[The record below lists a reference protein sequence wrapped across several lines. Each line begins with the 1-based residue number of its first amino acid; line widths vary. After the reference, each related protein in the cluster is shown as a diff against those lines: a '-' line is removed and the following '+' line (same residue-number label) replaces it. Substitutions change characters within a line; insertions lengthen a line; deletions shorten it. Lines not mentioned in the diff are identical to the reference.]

1 MKHPLPTLKNKQEFG
16 SVYQNGRSYANRYLV
31 MYVCG
36 NGLNY
41 NRIGIS
47 VSKKVGNSVVRHR
60 VTRLI
65 RESLRLHGDRFSTG
79 LDIIVI
85 ARGTAKGRGQAEITS
100 AVLHLAGLHRIVL
113 KEETEVSERENDETN
128 FH

>member
-47 VSKKVGNSVVRHR
+47 VSKRVGNSVVRHR

-113 KEETEVSERENDETN
+113 KEETAVSERENDETN
-128 FH
+128 SH